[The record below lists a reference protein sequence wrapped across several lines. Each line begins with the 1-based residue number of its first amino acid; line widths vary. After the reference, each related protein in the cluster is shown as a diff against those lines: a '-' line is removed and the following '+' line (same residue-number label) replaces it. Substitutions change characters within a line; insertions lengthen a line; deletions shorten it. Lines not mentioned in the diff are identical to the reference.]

1 MEKAIEIKRRAQRCI
16 QNGDLDGALNEY
28 EKLVGSDDSDPY
40 NYVLLADLLYK
51 KGEHGPASQ
60 RYLSAVSAYEKAAL
74 YKNAIAVCK
83 KMLRLS
89 LSAAQVAKQLASL
102 HALDGLSSEAA
113 LYYVQYAEFM
123 VRANEPLE
131 AADALRRAYDSAPEN
146 VKVLEQ
152 LAEAWLLAGEND
164 RAHETLKEAA
174 VAYRGRGL
182 TLEAQRVETRL
193 RGQSG
198 LMPTVSAETAP
209 PPIDVAPAVPAAR
222 VTAEPSPTAAPHAI
236 EVPRSLHDLLEPG
249 RVDFDANAAAAATPA
264 PATFDLEPGI
274 RSFEPTSAPPE
285 PVAEA
290 VAEPEESPVYEI
302 DAPLET
308 PSASGML
315 AVPETLAV
323 PEALQPVDE
332 PVAEEP
338 AESTTWDLEDAPS
351 VEEAV
356 AAVGPDDEGDGVYE
370 ISEEDA
376 GTSYEAAERTLE
388 EIAHVTPAA
397 PAVQF
402 GAAEAF
408 PAEEPAA
415 EALPSLADVEH
426 LLASAQDHFRA
437 GDRVLAG
444 DLLARAASAYESLGR
459 WDSAATIYR
468 SLGRSPQTPPAV
480 LAQWLA
486 NCEKR
491 QDRMEAAQVAC
502 ELGDRALNE
511 GDEVGARS
519 WFERARAFDAE
530 NETASRRLSRLSGGS
545 AGAAVETAV
554 APAWSAS
561 TDAPEGGRVEVAVGR
576 GEAVTFDLGSL
587 LAEFQRGVE
596 AQLSGDAQSHYDL
609 GMTYREMGLLEQA
622 VDSFRVAAQSA
633 PLAARA
639 HEMIGRCFAD
649 QSRLSDA
656 ILEFRAALTQ
666 LGDSAELAVDLH
678 HELGCALEASG
689 QSHEAIAH
697 FEKVLAVHP
706 DFADAAQRL
715 EALRRRE
722 AA

>member
-28 EKLVGSDDSDPY
+28 EKLVGSEDSDPY
-40 NYVLLADLLYK
+40 NFVLLADLLYK
-51 KGEHGPASQ
+51 KGDHGGASH
-60 RYLSAVSAYEKAAL
+60 RYLSAVAAYEKAAL

-113 LYYVQYAEFM
+113 LYYVQYAEYM
-123 VRANEPLE
+123 VRSNEPLE

-164 RAHETLKEAA
+164 KAHETLKEAA
-174 VAYRGRGL
+174 VAYSGRGL
-182 TLEAQRVETRL
+182 TLEAQRVEQRL
-193 RGQSG
+193 RGASG
-198 LMPTVSAETAP
+198 MMPTVTAGSASTSMP
-209 PPIDVAPAVPAAR
+209 APAVPASR
-222 VTAEPSPTAAPHAI
+222 VTSEPASSASPRPI
-236 EVPRSLHDLLEPG
+236 EMPRSLHDMLEPG
-249 RVDFDANAAAAATPA
+249 RVDFDASAAAAATPT
-264 PATFDLEPGI
+264 PASYDLEPGI
-274 RSFEPTSAPPE
+274 RSFDTAPKAVAPE
-285 PVAEA
+285 PVAELEPET
-290 VAEPEESPVYEI
+290 VAEAEVEPEVIEIPDES
-302 DAPLET
+302 
-308 PSASGML
+308 L
-315 AVPETLAV
+315 AEAIEAAESSV
-323 PEALQPVDE
+323 EALPTYDI
-332 PVAEEP
+332 
-338 AESTTWDLEDAPS
+338 DDAPS
-351 VEEAV
+351 VE
-356 AAVGPDDEGDGVYE
+356 AALAEVGATDDGPADVYE

-376 GTSYEAAERTLE
+376 EVSYEAAERTLE
-388 EIAHVTPAA
+388 QLAESTPPA
-397 PAVQF
+397 PPMHFA
-402 GAAEAF
+402 
-408 PAEEPAA
+408 AEEPAVEEPA
-415 EALPSLADVEH
+415 VEAAPTLADVEH
-426 LLASAQDHFRA
+426 LLASAQDQFRI
-437 GDRVLAG
+437 GDRSHAG
-444 DLLARAASAYESLGR
+444 DLLAQAATAYEALGR
-459 WDSAATIYR
+459 WESAATIYR

-486 NCEKR
+486 NCEQR
-491 QDRMEAAQVAC
+491 QDRSEAAQVAC
-502 ELGDRALNE
+502 ELGDRALND

-519 WFERARAFDAE
+519 WFERARAFDGD
-530 NETASRRLSRLSGGS
+530 NETAVRRLARLAGG
-545 AGAAVETAV
+545 AGGVDTAV
-554 APAWSAS
+554 APGAPAPA
-561 TDAPEGGRVEVAVGR
+561 DAPEGGRVEVAVGR

-649 QSRLSDA
+649 QQRLADA

-666 LGDSAELAVDLH
+666 LGESAELAVDLH

-689 QSHEAIAH
+689 QSNEAIEH
-697 FEKVLAVHP
+697 FEKVVAVHP
-706 DFADAAQRL
+706 DFADTAQRL